1 MLTQPFGTLRI
12 AMVAARFRCHNV
24 EEFIA
29 QFWQVCLTLVY
40 RTLPSKLTPSK
51 LTPSKLTPRKLNES

>member
-1 MLTQPFGTLRI
+1 MLTQPFDALRI
-12 AMVAARFRCHNV
+12 ATIAARVGCHNV

-40 RTLPSKLTPSK
+40 RTLQ
-51 LTPSKLTPRKLNES
+51 RKLDES

>member
-1 MLTQPFGTLRI
+1 MQPFGTLRI
-12 AMVAARFRCHNV
+12 AMVAGRYRCHNV

-40 RTLPSKLTPSK
+40 RTLQ
-51 LTPSKLTPRKLNES
+51 RKLDES